1 MADRHRARRAE
12 LVREEV
18 IDAALAEFAIRGY
31 HQTSI
36 SHIAKRLGAGHSMF
50 YRYFAN
56 KRDII
61 EQAVRRVNGR
71 LLTAIGEAKPGSLSS
86 ITEFSEYVLAVGMAY
101 TDVLAEEPRLLQ
113 LIVVEAAGVDQQ
125 MTEEFH
131 RMFDG
136 GVRALSA
143 MLSDGIDHGYIRSD
157 IDVHGTAESIVAIPF
172 GIALRHGQKPE
183 RESLVTQTRATTDL
197 VVRGIAAEWLPED
210 PSGQRR

>member
-61 EQAVRRVNGR
+61 EQAVCRVNGR

-86 ITEFSEYVLAVGMAY
+86 IAEFREYVLAVGMAY

-143 MLSDGIDHGYIRSD
+143 MLRDGIDHAYLRSD

-210 PSGQRR
+210 SSGPTR

>member
-86 ITEFSEYVLAVGMAY
+86 ITEFREYVLAVGMAY

-113 LIVVEAAGVDQQ
+113 LIVV
-125 MTEEFH
+125 
-131 RMFDG
+131 
-136 GVRALSA
+136 
-143 MLSDGIDHGYIRSD
+143 
-157 IDVHGTAESIVAIPF
+157 
-172 GIALRHGQKPE
+172 
-183 RESLVTQTRATTDL
+183 
-197 VVRGIAAEWLPED
+197 
-210 PSGQRR
+210 